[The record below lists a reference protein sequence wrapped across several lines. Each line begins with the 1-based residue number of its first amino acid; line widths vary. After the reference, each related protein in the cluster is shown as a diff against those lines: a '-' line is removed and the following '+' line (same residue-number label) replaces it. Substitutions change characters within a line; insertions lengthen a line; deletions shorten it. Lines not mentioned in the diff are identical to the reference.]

1 MKAHYTTC
9 ISMSQEEFDKKE
21 ELKKK
26 GVSIMAIFREGLEHL
41 FKKIVVD
48 KKG

>member
-1 MKAHYTTC
+1 MTEPKYKTSLELNQT
-9 ISMSQEEFDKKE
+9 EYNKKE

-26 GVSIMAIFREGLEHL
+26 GVSIMAIFREGLEIL
-41 FKKIVVD
+41 FKKIVD